1 MNDVLRW
8 LLAGEW
14 RAHPGRALVALLAI
28 ALGVALG
35 FGIHLV
41 NTAAFGEF
49 SAAARSVSG
58 SADLQLRARSGSID
72 EQLYAQIAARPD
84 IATASPVL
92 EFDIALPDRR
102 SGLKLIGI
110 DSFQAAGITPDL
122 LGVPTSSNAGDPA
135 GDNAGGTEVRTQ
147 VRTEVRTA
155 GRTEDDTEGDTERGH
170 DGGSGDP
177 FATLHPDNVF
187 LSPAAMDWLQLKA
200 GDTLLALN
208 GTREVRLRVA
218 GSLLSARAG
227 QRLAV
232 MDIAGAQ
239 WRFDRLGQ
247 LSRIDLRLAEG
258 VNRERLRDELAR
270 EHGDSVVVA
279 EADDQDQRTATL
291 SRAYR
296 VNLSVLAMVALFTGA
311 FLVFSTQALSVLRR
325 RPQFALLRT
334 LGMTRDQLLLQVL
347 VEGLLLGML
356 GAAIGIAVGYGL
368 ASAVLSL
375 FGGDLGGGY
384 FPGVKPV
391 VQFSPLA
398 ALAYFAAGSGVALLG
413 SLSPAMEAA
422 RAKPAAALK
431 AGSEEVALAPL
442 ASPWPALL
450 AIVLGGVCT
459 LMPAVADL
467 PVFGYLAIVLL
478 LVGSIALMPRAA
490 AAVFALMCALMGA
503 LLSRYL
509 QRSEHGAQAERPA
522 AAPLVL
528 SGLALARLANAPGQ
542 AAIALGGVLASFALM
557 VAMAIMVS
565 SFRVSVDDWLRHLLS
580 ADMYVRVAHSGSAS
594 SDAVLLRPA
603 EQDAI
608 AALPAVAR
616 TEQTRWLSLALDPAR
631 PNVTLIARSINAEA
645 PQRALPMVGRT
656 LDDVP
661 RPVWISEAMVDW
673 YGWQLG
679 QQVLLPL
686 AGKPQAFTVAGVWR
700 DYARQTGAIQ
710 MRLSDYQ
717 ALTGD
722 RDVNDLSLWVR
733 RDGGDGINALR
744 RQLQQLPF
752 ASALEFAEP
761 GEIRDISLGIFDRSF
776 AITYLME
783 AVAIVIGLFGVAAT
797 FSAQALSRAKEFG
810 MLRHLGISRRQVL
823 AMIAGEGLLLVGLA
837 IIAGFV
843 LGWLI
848 SLVLVFVVNPQS
860 FHWTMQLH
868 LPWPLL
874 AIVATALLLSASVT
888 ALVSGRMAVAG
899 SAVRA
904 VREDW

>member
-1 MNDVLRW
+1 MTDVLRW

-49 SAAARSVSG
+49 SAAARSLSG

-72 EQLYAQIAARPD
+72 EQLYARIAARPD
-84 IATASPVL
+84 IAIASPVL

-102 SGLKLIGI
+102 SALKLIGI

-122 LGVPTSSNAGDPA
+122 LGVPSANSNAGS
-135 GDNAGGTEVRTQ
+135 T
-147 VRTEVRTA
+147 
-155 GRTEDDTEGDTERGH
+155 GRDTEDHTGRAN
-170 DGGSGDP
+170 DGGAGDP
-177 FATLHPDNVF
+177 FAALHPDNVF

-218 GSLLSARAG
+218 GTLLSARAG

-247 LSRIDLRLAEG
+247 LTRIDLRLAEG
-258 VNRERLRDELAR
+258 VNRERLREVLAR
-270 EHGDSVVVA
+270 DHGDSVVVA

-356 GAAIGIAVGYGL
+356 GAAIGIAVGYAL
-368 ASAVLSL
+368 ATAVLSL

-422 RAKPAAALK
+422 RARPAAALK

-450 AIVLGGVCT
+450 AIALGAVFT
-459 LMPAVADL
+459 QMPAVADL

-490 AAVFALMCALMGA
+490 ALVFAS
-503 LLSRYL
+503 LSAWLSAWSSRRA
-509 QRSEHGAQAERPA
+509 QRS
-522 AAPLVL
+522 VL

-565 SFRVSVDDWLRHLLS
+565 SFRMSVDDWLRHLLS
-580 ADMYVRVAHSGSAS
+580 ADLYVRVAHSGNAS

-603 EQDAI
+603 EQQAI

-616 TEQTRWLSLALDPAR
+616 VEQTRWLSLALDPAR
-631 PNVTLIARSINAEA
+631 PNVTLIARSINADDPA
-645 PQRALPMVGRT
+645 RALPMVG
-656 LDDVP
+656 DVLNDVA

-673 YGWQLG
+673 YGWQRG
-679 QQVLLPL
+679 QRIMLPL
-686 AGKPQAFTVAGVWR
+686 AGRQHRFTVAGIWR

-710 MRLSDYQ
+710 MRLADYQ

-722 RDVNDLSLWVR
+722 MDVNDLSLWVKR
-733 RDGGDGINALR
+733 GSDIDGLTTNATQSLR
-744 RQLQQLPF
+744 AQLQQLPF
-752 ASALEFAEP
+752 AAALEFAEP
-761 GEIRDISLGIFDRSF
+761 GEIRDISLAIFDRSF

-797 FSAQALSRAKEFG
+797 FSAQALSRAREFG

-823 AMIAGEGLLLVGLA
+823 AMIAGEGVLLVGLA
-837 IIAGFV
+837 IMAGFV
-843 LGWLI
+843 VGWLI

-868 LPWPLL
+868 MPWSLL

>member
-1 MNDVLRW
+1 MTDVLRW

-49 SAAARSVSG
+49 SAAARSLSG

-72 EQLYAQIAARPD
+72 EQLYARIAVRPD
-84 IATASPVL
+84 VAIASPVL

-102 SGLKLIGI
+102 SALKLIGI

-122 LGVPTSSNAGDPA
+122 LGVPSEGSQGSSA
-135 GDNAGGTEVRTQ
+135 
-147 VRTEVRTA
+147 
-155 GRTEDDTEGDTERGH
+155 
-170 DGGSGDP
+170 GDP
-177 FATLHPDNVF
+177 FAALHPDNVF
-187 LSPAAMDWLQLKA
+187 LSPAAMDWLRLKA
-200 GDTLLALN
+200 GDTLLALS

-218 GSLLSARAG
+218 GTLLSARAG

-247 LSRIDLRLAEG
+247 LTRIDLRLAEG
-258 VNRERLRDELAR
+258 VNRERLREVLAR

-334 LGMTRDQLLLQVL
+334 LGMARDQLLLQVL

-356 GAAIGIAVGYGL
+356 GAAIGIAVGYAL
-368 ASAVLSL
+368 ATAVLSL

-384 FPGVKPV
+384 FPGLKPV
-391 VQFSPLA
+391 VQSSPLA

-422 RAKPAAALK
+422 RARPAAALK
-431 AGSEEVALAPL
+431 SGSEEVALAPL

-450 AIVLGGVCT
+450 AIALGAVFT
-459 LMPAVADL
+459 QMPAVADL

-490 AAVFALMCALMGA
+490 ALVFAS
-503 LLSRYL
+503 LSAWL
-509 QRSEHGAQAERPA
+509 SAWQSAWRSASSSKR
-522 AAPLVL
+522 APRSVL
-528 SGLALARLANAPGQ
+528 PGLALARLANAPGQ

-580 ADMYVRVAHSGSAS
+580 ADLYVRVAHSGNAS

-603 EQDAI
+603 ESQAI

-616 TEQTRWLSLALDPAR
+616 VEQTRWLSLALDPAR
-631 PNVTLIARSINAEA
+631 PNVTLIARSINADDPA
-645 PQRALPMVGRT
+645 RALPMVG
-656 LDDVP
+656 DVLNDVA

-673 YGWQLG
+673 YGWRRG
-679 QQVLLPL
+679 QHIMLPL
-686 AGKPQAFTVAGVWR
+686 AGRQHPFTVAGIWR

-710 MRLSDYQ
+710 MRLADYQ

-722 RDVNDLSLWVR
+722 MDVNDLSLWVKR
-733 RDGGDGINALR
+733 GSDIDGLTTNATRSLR
-744 RQLQQLPF
+744 AQLQQLPF
-752 ASALEFAEP
+752 AAALEFAEP
-761 GEIRDISLGIFDRSF
+761 GEIRDISLAIFDRSF

-797 FSAQALSRAKEFG
+797 FSAQALSRAREFG

-823 AMIAGEGLLLVGLA
+823 AMIAGEGVLLVGLA
-837 IIAGFV
+837 IMAGFV
-843 LGWLI
+843 VGWLI

-868 LPWPLL
+868 MPWSLL